1 MPSAIVVMANMPLA
15 LPMIWLEMESSLQI
29 QAIFAITSLQAI
41 LAIITLGIRREITK
55 HIEVNR
61 QGVTLIEAIVTR

>member
-1 MPSAIVVMANMPLA
+1 MGDGQHA
-15 LPMIWLEMESSLQI
+15 LSFADDRRLEMESSLQI

-41 LAIITLGIRREITK
+41 SAIITLGIRREITK